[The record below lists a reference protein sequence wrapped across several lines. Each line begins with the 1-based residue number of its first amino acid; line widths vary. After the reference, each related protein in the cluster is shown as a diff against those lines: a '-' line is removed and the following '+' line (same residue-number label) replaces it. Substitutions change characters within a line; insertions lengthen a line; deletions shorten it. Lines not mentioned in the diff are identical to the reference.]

1 MIPFGNFAID
11 VKCVHKQYRLCLLQL
26 PCFYVVLLRVLWKP
40 QNLTTRNLSYYMK
53 PEIMKNVQRVKE
65 LAHFRSAKRR
75 KSIKNFCQKKR
86 YSIPKLERNNAANI
100 TNRWRQEM
108 WWDIKSGFAWC
119 CVYKGCS
126 NISIVFH
133 RFLSNSSDI
142 LNFHQSRILNIP
154 IFLTNTYLLGFLF

>member
-1 MIPFGNFAID
+1 M
-11 VKCVHKQYRLCLLQL
+11 LQKENGFL
-26 PCFYVVLLRVLWKP
+26 YCSYCCSHHTKDGG

-75 KSIKNFCQKKR
+75 KSIKNFCKNKR
-86 YSIPKLERNNAANI
+86 YSIPKVERNNAANI

-126 NISIVFH
+126 NILIGLCPSGEIGKSAQQFRV
-133 RFLSNSSDI
+133 L
-142 LNFHQSRILNIP
+142 
-154 IFLTNTYLLGFLF
+154 

>member
-1 MIPFGNFAID
+1 
-11 VKCVHKQYRLCLLQL
+11 
-26 PCFYVVLLRVLWKP
+26 
-40 QNLTTRNLSYYMK
+40 MK

-75 KSIKNFCQKKR
+75 KSIKNFCKNKR
-86 YSIPKLERNNAANI
+86 YSIPKVERNNAANI

-126 NISIVFH
+126 NILIGLCPSGAIGKSTQQFRV
-133 RFLSNSSDI
+133 L
-142 LNFHQSRILNIP
+142 
-154 IFLTNTYLLGFLF
+154 

>member
-1 MIPFGNFAID
+1 
-11 VKCVHKQYRLCLLQL
+11 
-26 PCFYVVLLRVLWKP
+26 
-40 QNLTTRNLSYYMK
+40 MK

-75 KSIKNFCQKKR
+75 KSIKNFCKNKR
-86 YSIPKLERNNAANI
+86 YSIPKVERNNAANI

-126 NISIVFH
+126 NIFNEWVPH
-133 RFLSNSSDI
+133 GVEAL
-142 LNFHQSRILNIP
+142 
-154 IFLTNTYLLGFLF
+154 